1 MLLRITWLEY
11 GTSLPQNCHSGIV
24 YGMEGPKIPSV
35 WTKAKQPSSCPD
47 RRRKM
52 TRTFKMIAPVAV
64 LTALA
69 LPAFAQDAAID
80 INGDGMYSFPE
91 LQAVMP
97 SLSED
102 DFTVLDASGD
112 GLLDADEIA
121 VATEAGLLPAS

>member
-1 MLLRITWLEY
+1 
-11 GTSLPQNCHSGIV
+11 
-24 YGMEGPKIPSV
+24 
-35 WTKAKQPSSCPD
+35 
-47 RRRKM
+47 M